1 MMVDAIV
8 ELTEPQA
15 AGDITESHAKM
26 RLVIEKLAAAGVFKS
41 LALLLKI
48 NSSASDLRQ
57 ENHRQKYEEIV
68 CSIDSPQATRAD
80 CRSGLISR
88 LPLLSASASKC
99 DISRSLVK

>member
-48 NSSASDLRQ
+48 NSSASDLRPIYGHTSL
-57 ENHRQKYEEIV
+57 N
-68 CSIDSPQATRAD
+68 SIAVVA
-80 CRSGLISR
+80 
-88 LPLLSASASKC
+88 
-99 DISRSLVK
+99 